1 MSLYN
6 LLPFLNGYKTLL
18 AGYGTIVLA
27 LGGLLTGDMDVPM
40 AIQTILGGL
49 AILGIGHKVEKNG

>member
-1 MSLYN
+1 MNLYN
-6 LLPFLNGYKTLL
+6 LIPFLNGYKTLL
-18 AGYGTIVLA
+18 SGYGTIMLG
-27 LGGLLTGDMDVPM
+27 LGGLLTGEIDAPT